1 MKIILNRVP
10 CAEAD
15 AEAVAQVC
23 GASLEMRGFQVALVR
38 VVWKKGLAIIA
49 IHIRGRR
56 PRFLI
61 SVSMARQ
68 VQDAKTPSLF
78 ESIAA

>member
-1 MKIILNRVP
+1 MNIILNRVS

-15 AEAVAQVC
+15 AEALAQEC
-23 GASLEMRGFQVALVR
+23 GASLEKRGFQVNLVR

-49 IHIRGRR
+49 IHTRGRR
-56 PRFLI
+56 PRFVI
-61 SVSMARQ
+61 SETMARQ
-68 VQDAKTPSLF
+68 VQGAKTPSLF